1 MEGGI
6 FVAWDWQMII
16 VLVVTLLQ
24 NWLAGFVAKRL
35 STVIRSSAQQLSLL
49 IALRPL
55 IGSQASFE
63 VGLLRWRPSAEQEA
77 LRLASWHNCPGHS
90 AARHPLFCSEVIA
103 LSVQVFVFAG
113 QRVKERAE
121 TLARE
126 LTAQD
131 LSSRSGPS
139 LAAT

>member
-49 IALRPL
+49 IALRQQNL
-55 IGSQASFE
+55 HICICSR
-63 VGLLRWRPSAEQEA
+63 GLLHWRPSA
-77 LRLASWHNCPGHS
+77 
-90 AARHPLFCSEVIA
+90 
-103 LSVQVFVFAG
+103 
-113 QRVKERAE
+113 K
-121 TLARE
+121 
-126 LTAQD
+126 
-131 LSSRSGPS
+131 
-139 LAAT
+139 